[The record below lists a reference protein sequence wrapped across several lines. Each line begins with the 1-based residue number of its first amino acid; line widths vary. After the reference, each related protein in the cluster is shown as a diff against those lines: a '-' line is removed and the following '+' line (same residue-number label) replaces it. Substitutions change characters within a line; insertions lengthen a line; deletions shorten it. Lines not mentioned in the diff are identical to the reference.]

1 MDDDHNDAIF
11 IVETVLRCLKII
23 DDTSKWFLNVIFVA
37 GFWYLID
44 LGTGCFLTGPQ
55 KSYLSQRSAR
65 ILDPGNSRRES
76 ASFFLARPR
85 EMIF

>member
-1 MDDDHNDAIF
+1 MSIWEGRVWGKVGLGGAWRLRGLDGGAGKVKPF
-11 IVETVLRCLKII
+11 TLETAVK
-23 DDTSKWFLNVIFVA
+23 
-37 GFWYLID
+37 
-44 LGTGCFLTGPQ
+44 
-55 KSYLSQRSAR
+55 QRSAR